1 MDNLQKFYDL
11 LWGLLEQLPS
21 LITILACL
29 IFVATRWKRYPKVA
43 PLVLVSL
50 VLLFLHG
57 PIFAAVYNWVPDLL
71 IDRNSNANR
80 ISSTVMVVL
89 SLIYH
94 TALAIPFT
102 LLLVSIFM
110 RRTPEPGKT
119 SA

>member
-1 MDNLQKFYDL
+1 M
-11 LWGLLEQLPS
+11 
-21 LITILACL
+21 
-29 IFVATRWKRYPKVA
+29 
-43 PLVLVSL
+43 
-50 VLLFLHG
+50 
-57 PIFAAVYNWVPDLL
+57 VPDLL

-94 TALAIPFT
+94 TALAIPFM

-110 RRTPEPGKT
+110 RRNAEPGET